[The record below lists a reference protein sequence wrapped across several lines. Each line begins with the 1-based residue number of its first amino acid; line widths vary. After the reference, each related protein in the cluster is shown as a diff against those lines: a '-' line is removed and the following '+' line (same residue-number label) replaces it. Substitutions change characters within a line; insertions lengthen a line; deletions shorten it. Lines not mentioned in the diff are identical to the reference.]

1 MAFAGDAITVNGN
14 KVGFTTNFKVYT
26 TVDGTEQLVEVAVTN
41 GTFTMPD
48 SNVIIVVTGY
58 TPNDVA
64 YTDKDGNDKTA
75 PYGTVN
81 QIVITVPAGSDL
93 KTSMMP
99 GGDIGKLSNAPAG
112 LVLVSAVRTEDGS
125 LVLTYQYT
133 LTAAVDEAAF
143 IEQVKGFI
151 QTSDYGVV
159 VYVVNGV
166 EYATKAE
173 AMANL
178 PKRAT
183 VVEWAE
189 LSPNVM
195 VAILEYQTL
204 SVWAIVCIVLGV
216 LLLLALIALVY
227 VLHVTDKIGT
237 NILTKI
243 CVAIVSVFV
252 AFCMIIA
259 KAALKVLNLFGIK
272 DEDILEPLPTEPV
285 QDVPVVLYDPNAVA
299 EEDVE
304 EVLGEE
310 ASAEAVEEAPAQEE
324 AVEETPVEE
333 PIDAVPL
340 EVIDE
345 TAQEAVAEE
354 ATEEAPV
361 EEATEEAPVEEVAE
375 EAPVE
380 EAAEETPAEET
391 TEEVVDEEKKD
402 E

>member
-1 MAFAGDAITVNGN
+1 
-14 KVGFTTNFKVYT
+14 
-26 TVDGTEQLVEVAVTN
+26 
-41 GTFTMPD
+41 
-48 SNVIIVVTGY
+48 
-58 TPNDVA
+58 
-64 YTDKDGNDKTA
+64 
-75 PYGTVN
+75 
-81 QIVITVPAGSDL
+81 
-93 KTSMMP
+93 MMP

-133 LTAAVDEAAF
+133 LTAPVDEAAF
-143 IEQVKGFI
+143 IAQVNGFI

-166 EYATKAE
+166 EYATKAD

-204 SVWAIVCIVLGV
+204 SVWAIICIILGV

-237 NILTKI
+237 NLLTKI
-243 CVAIVSVFV
+243 CVAIVSVFFG
-252 AFCMIIA
+252 FCMIIA
-259 KAALKVLNLFGIK
+259 KATLKILNLFGIK
-272 DEDILEPLPTEPV
+272 DEDILEPLPVEPV
-285 QDVPVVLYDPNAVA
+285 QDIPVVLYDPNAA
-299 EEDVE
+299 PEEDVE

-310 ASAEAVEEAPAQEE
+310 APAEETPAEETPAEETPAEEAP
-324 AVEETPVEE
+324 VEEVT
-333 PIDAVPL
+333 DAVPV

-345 TAQEAVAEE
+345 TAEETPVETTEEAPAEEAPVE

-361 EEATEEAPVEEVAE
+361 EEAPVEATEEAPVEETPVEATE

-380 EAAEETPAEET
+380 ETPVEATEEAPAEETPVEATEEAPAEEAPAQET
-391 TEEVVDEEKKD
+391 TEEVVEEEKKD